1 MTLDYLT
8 RERGGTRLTKGLIN
22 KRTSAR
28 ATSQG
33 RQAAS
38 KDWKSGKASL
48 VGTQPC

>member
-1 MTLDYLT
+1 MAA
-8 RERGGTRLTKGLIN
+8 EAGVRGGGFEDLLLPLLKMEEVAMT
-22 KRTSAR
+22 
-28 ATSQG
+28 QG